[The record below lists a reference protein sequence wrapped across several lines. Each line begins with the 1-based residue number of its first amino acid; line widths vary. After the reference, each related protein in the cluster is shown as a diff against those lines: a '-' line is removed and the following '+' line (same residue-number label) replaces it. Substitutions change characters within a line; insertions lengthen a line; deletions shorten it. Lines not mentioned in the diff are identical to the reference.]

1 MVVDKSLRGFL
12 VPRLFSYPCH
22 DVREL
27 GRRRSNWREG
37 GSSRTASRAQGPL
50 ARDGRLSD
58 LEAFLF
64 AADEPLSLRRLASLL
79 KAPSTDEVR
88 RDLNRL
94 IALYAAEE
102 SALQVVE
109 AAGGYQLRTR
119 KEFLPWLLKL
129 QSSPEVHLSAAG
141 RETLTMIAY
150 RQPITRADLEAL
162 RGVSCVDVLRMLL
175 EKGLIRIAGRDK
187 SLGRPVQY
195 GTTKMFLQV
204 VGLKSIQELPP
215 LKD

>member
-1 MVVDKSLRGFL
+1 
-12 VPRLFSYPCH
+12 
-22 DVREL
+22 
-27 GRRRSNWREG
+27 
-37 GSSRTASRAQGPL
+37 
-50 ARDGRLSD
+50 
-58 LEAFLF
+58 
-64 AADEPLSLRRLASLL
+64 
-79 KAPSTDEVR
+79 
-88 RDLNRL
+88 
-94 IALYAAEE
+94 
-102 SALQVVE
+102 
-109 AAGGYQLRTR
+109 
-119 KEFLPWLLKL
+119 
-129 QSSPEVHLSAAG
+129 
-141 RETLTMIAY
+141 MIAY